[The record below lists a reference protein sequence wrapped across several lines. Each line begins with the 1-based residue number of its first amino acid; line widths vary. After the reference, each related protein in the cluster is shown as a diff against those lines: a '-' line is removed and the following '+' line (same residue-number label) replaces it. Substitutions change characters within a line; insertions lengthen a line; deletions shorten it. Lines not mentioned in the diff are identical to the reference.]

1 MSHIMPDPRFANIQ
15 SLAPDTP
22 DEVRS
27 RIGKSMD
34 QAMQM
39 LLAPGLADDVAVL
52 LRADPLGAETALR
65 DEICRMGCTVLSQ
78 AFEQLDDD
86 VPSLEIDGT
95 GYRRMDA
102 SPGHALTLFGPI
114 TFNRARYRPSSGRG
128 ACFVPAEARL
138 ELTASGF
145 TPAAARL
152 ASQSPHSHRWCRTMS
167 VPVAGGRAQRAA

>member
-1 MSHIMPDPRFANIQ
+1 MSHIMPDPRFANIQSIQ

-102 SPGHALTLFGPI
+102 SPRPCAHALRSDHIQPGAL
-114 TFNRARYRPSSGRG
+114 SSVEWSRRMF
-128 ACFVPAEARL
+128 C
-138 ELTASGF
+138 
-145 TPAAARL
+145 
-152 ASQSPHSHRWCRTMS
+152 
-167 VPVAGGRAQRAA
+167 PVRSAT